1 MSFKNRLVSAI
12 QRALPFL
19 APKPEKTD
27 TRSPVAVAQGQS
39 ALTAEILAQDD
50 AFNAALTSDPVYQVA
65 KRARDKA
72 KHQKKR
78 FLHHQDA
85 MTKRMTE
92 ILAAAK
98 AKRDAG

>member
-1 MSFKNRLVSAI
+1 VS
-12 QRALPFL
+12 
-19 APKPEKTD
+19 
-27 TRSPVAVAQGQS
+27 VAQGQA

-50 AFNAALTSDPVYQVA
+50 AFNAALANDTDYQIA

-92 ILAAAK
+92 ILADAK